1 MFGFIFALLAGFF
14 VSLQSA
20 VNSSLNQ
27 KIGVWPATALVHFI
41 GLVFA
46 VVLMFIFSKNI
57 DFKAALTLNKVYLT
71 GGLLGVLIISSVVM
85 SYGLLGA
92 SLTTILMLFSQ
103 LITSAIIDTKGL
115 LGMNKIPF
123 TTQKL
128 FGIIIIFIGIII
140 FNINK

>member
-20 VNSSLNQ
+20 VNSTLNQ
-27 KIGVWPATALVHFI
+27 KIGVWPSTALIHFI
-41 GLVFA
+41 GFVFA
-46 VVLMFIFSKNI
+46 VILMFIFSKNI
-57 DFKAALTLNKVYLT
+57 DFKPAFTLNKIYLT
-71 GGLLGVLIISSVVM
+71 GGRLGVLIISSVVM

-103 LITSAIIDTKGL
+103 VITSAVIDTKGL
-115 LGMNKIPF
+115 LGMNKMPF
-123 TTQKL
+123 TSQKL
-128 FGIIIIFIGIII
+128 FGIFIIFIGIIV